1 MEKKISRRKTSYRNI
16 FKKINLIKENQILHT
31 RRDVRTRLNKI
42 SNKFD
47 ILMKYIDNTFLDES
61 SKKRYSKNNNYLT
74 ILNKKKNLTQKFD
87 SDYSSKPVSETRSN
101 KINFSLAMSKNKNV
115 TKNKN
120 KMNEKN
126 YIILGFKNN
135 KEINN
140 YTRRSCLTL
149 RKGSGLLKSSSSS
162 ILDESK
168 KDSIKDTMKDSIFF
182 KNRNDRDISS
192 SQPNINI
199 IKKNSKKIISQIETI
214 PNTIYAY
221 DDKENKNKKINLNK
235 IKNLSF
241 SLNNKNNKNY
251 FSHYKGTLKPDIL
264 LKFLNYSKEVEKS
277 FKDNLEVNMNKKTKK
292 LLKIAQNEIKLKDP
306 NYNQKN
312 VFRNILQVKKTIKQ
326 AKRMRNENKIKVKYS
341 GPGNINNEIYIRKKN
356 GNLLRFFEMIS
367 QMKDDNFYTYRKVLN
382 DFYPTLSQKAIKEKY
397 QPQEKNVINNFD
409 IYESK
414 CNENSLKINQLLA
427 FIQK

>member
-126 YIILGFKNN
+126 YIIFGFKNN

-182 KNRNDRDISS
+182 KNGNDRDISS

-199 IKKNSKKIISQIETI
+199 IKKNSKKIVSQIETI
-214 PNTIYAY
+214 PNIIYAY

-251 FSHYKGTLKPDIL
+251 FSHYKGTLRPNIL

-277 FKDNLEVNMNKKTKK
+277 FKDNLDVNMNKKTKK

-414 CNENSLKINQLLA
+414 CNENSLKINQLLT

>member
-1 MEKKISRRKTSYRNI
+1 MEKKINRRKTCYRNI

-61 SKKRYSKNNNYLT
+61 SKKKYSKNNNYLT

-126 YIILGFKNN
+126 YIIFGFKNN

-214 PNTIYAY
+214 PNIIYAY

-414 CNENSLKINQLLA
+414 CNENSLKINQLLT

>member
-1 MEKKISRRKTSYRNI
+1 MEKKINKRKKNYRNI

-31 RRDVRTRLNKI
+31 RRDVRYRLNKI

-61 SKKRYSKNNNYLT
+61 SKKRHSKNNNYLT

-126 YIILGFKNN
+126 YIIFGFKNN

-199 IKKNSKKIISQIETI
+199 IKKNSKKIVSQIETI
-214 PNTIYAY
+214 PNIIYAY

-251 FSHYKGTLKPDIL
+251 FSHYKGTLRPDIL

-397 QPQEKNVINNFD
+397 QPQEKNVIN
-409 IYESK
+409 I
-414 CNENSLKINQLLA
+414 LKI
-427 FIQK
+427 IS

>member
-1 MEKKISRRKTSYRNI
+1 MEKKINRRKTCYRNI

-31 RRDVRTRLNKI
+31 RRDVRYRLNKI

-61 SKKRYSKNNNYLT
+61 SKKRHSKNNNYLT

-87 SDYSSKPVSETRSN
+87 SDSSKPVSETRSN
-101 KINFSLAMSKNKNV
+101 KINYSLAMSKNKNV

-126 YIILGFKNN
+126 YIIFGFKNN

-251 FSHYKGTLKPDIL
+251 FSHYKGTLRPDIL

-414 CNENSLKINQLLA
+414 CNENSLKINQLLT

>member
-1 MEKKISRRKTSYRNI
+1 MEKKINRRKTSYRNI

-126 YIILGFKNN
+126 YIIFGFKNN

-214 PNTIYAY
+214 PNIIYAY

-251 FSHYKGTLKPDIL
+251 FSHYKGTLRPDIL

-414 CNENSLKINQLLA
+414 CNENSLKINQLLT

>member
-61 SKKRYSKNNNYLT
+61 SKKKYSKNNNYLT

-126 YIILGFKNN
+126 YIIFGFKNN

-214 PNTIYAY
+214 PNIIYAY

-292 LLKIAQNEIKLKDP
+292 LLKIAKNEIKLKDP

-414 CNENSLKINQLLA
+414 CNENSLKINQLLT

>member
-1 MEKKISRRKTSYRNI
+1 MEKKINRRKTSYRNI

-87 SDYSSKPVSETRSN
+87 SDYSSKPVSETRLN

-126 YIILGFKNN
+126 YIIFGFKNN

-214 PNTIYAY
+214 PNIIYAY

-251 FSHYKGTLKPDIL
+251 FSHYKGTLRPDIL

-414 CNENSLKINQLLA
+414 CNENSLKINQLLT

>member
-61 SKKRYSKNNNYLT
+61 SKKKYSKNNNYLT

-126 YIILGFKNN
+126 YIIFGFKNN

-214 PNTIYAY
+214 PNIIYAY

-277 FKDNLEVNMNKKTKK
+277 FKDNLDVNMNKKTKK
-292 LLKIAQNEIKLKDP
+292 LLKIAKNEIKLKDP

-414 CNENSLKINQLLA
+414 CNENSLKINQLLT

>member
-1 MEKKISRRKTSYRNI
+1 MEKKINRRKTSYRNI

-31 RRDVRTRLNKI
+31 RRDVRSRLNKI

-61 SKKRYSKNNNYLT
+61 SKKKYSKNNNYLT

-126 YIILGFKNN
+126 YIIFGFKNN

-414 CNENSLKINQLLA
+414 CNENSLKINQLLT

>member
-1 MEKKISRRKTSYRNI
+1 MEKKIKRRKTCYRNI

-31 RRDVRTRLNKI
+31 RRDVRSRLNKI

-61 SKKRYSKNNNYLT
+61 SKKKYSKNNNYLT

-126 YIILGFKNN
+126 YIIFGFKNN

-182 KNRNDRDISS
+182 KNGNDRDISS

-199 IKKNSKKIISQIETI
+199 IKKNSKKIVSQIETI
-214 PNTIYAY
+214 PNIIYAY

-414 CNENSLKINQLLA
+414 CNENSLKINQLLT

>member
-61 SKKRYSKNNNYLT
+61 SKKKYSKNNNYLT

-199 IKKNSKKIISQIETI
+199 IKKNSKKIVSQIETI
-214 PNTIYAY
+214 PNIIYAY

-414 CNENSLKINQLLA
+414 CNENSLKINQLLT

>member
-1 MEKKISRRKTSYRNI
+1 MEKKINRRKTCYRNI

-61 SKKRYSKNNNYLT
+61 SKKKYSKNNNYLT

-126 YIILGFKNN
+126 YIIFGFKNN

-214 PNTIYAY
+214 PNVIYAY

-414 CNENSLKINQLLA
+414 CNENSLKINQLLT

>member
-61 SKKRYSKNNNYLT
+61 SKKKYSKNNNYLT
-74 ILNKKKNLTQKFD
+74 ILNNKKNLTQKFD

-126 YIILGFKNN
+126 YIIFGFKNN

-192 SQPNINI
+192 LQPNINM

-414 CNENSLKINQLLA
+414 CNENSLKINQLLT

>member
-1 MEKKISRRKTSYRNI
+1 MEKKINRRKTCYRNI

-74 ILNKKKNLTQKFD
+74 ILNKKKNLTQKCD
-87 SDYSSKPVSETRSN
+87 SDYSSKPVSETRLN

-126 YIILGFKNN
+126 YIIFGFKNN

-221 DDKENKNKKINLNK
+221 DHKENKNKKINLNK

-251 FSHYKGTLKPDIL
+251 FSHYKGTLRPDIL

-382 DFYPTLSQKAIKEKY
+382 DFYPTLSQMAIKEKY

-414 CNENSLKINQLLA
+414 CNENSLKINQLLT

>member
-61 SKKRYSKNNNYLT
+61 SKKKYSKNNNYLT

-126 YIILGFKNN
+126 YIIFGFKNN

-214 PNTIYAY
+214 PNIIYAY

-414 CNENSLKINQLLA
+414 CNENSLKINQLLT

>member
-126 YIILGFKNN
+126 YIIFGFKNN

-199 IKKNSKKIISQIETI
+199 IKKNSKKIVSQIGTI
-214 PNTIYAY
+214 PNIIYAY

-241 SLNNKNNKNY
+241 SLNNKSNKNY

-277 FKDNLEVNMNKKTKK
+277 FKDNLDVNMNKKTKK

-414 CNENSLKINQLLA
+414 CNENSLKINQLLT

>member
-1 MEKKISRRKTSYRNI
+1 MEKKINRRKTCYRNI

-61 SKKRYSKNNNYLT
+61 SKKKYSKNNNYLT

-126 YIILGFKNN
+126 YIIFGFKNN

-199 IKKNSKKIISQIETI
+199 IKKNSKKIVSQIETI
-214 PNTIYAY
+214 PNIIYAY

-414 CNENSLKINQLLA
+414 CNENSLKINQLLT

>member
-1 MEKKISRRKTSYRNI
+1 MEKKINRRKTCYRNI

-31 RRDVRTRLNKI
+31 RRDVRYRLNKI

-61 SKKRYSKNNNYLT
+61 SKKKYSKNNNYLT

-126 YIILGFKNN
+126 YIIFGFKNN

-414 CNENSLKINQLLA
+414 CNENSLKINQLLT

>member
-61 SKKRYSKNNNYLT
+61 SKKKYSKNNNYLT

-214 PNTIYAY
+214 PNIIYAY

-414 CNENSLKINQLLA
+414 CNENSLKINQLLT

>member
-414 CNENSLKINQLLA
+414 CNENSLKINQLLT

>member
-61 SKKRYSKNNNYLT
+61 SKKKYSKNNNYLT

-126 YIILGFKNN
+126 YIIFGFKNN

-214 PNTIYAY
+214 PNIIYAY

-251 FSHYKGTLKPDIL
+251 FSHYKGTLRPDIL

-397 QPQEKNVINNFD
+397 QPQEKNVIN
-409 IYESK
+409 I
-414 CNENSLKINQLLA
+414 LKI
-427 FIQK
+427 IS

>member
-61 SKKRYSKNNNYLT
+61 SKKRHSKNNNYLT

-126 YIILGFKNN
+126 YIIFGFKNN

-199 IKKNSKKIISQIETI
+199 IKKN
-214 PNTIYAY
+214 
-221 DDKENKNKKINLNK
+221 
-235 IKNLSF
+235 
-241 SLNNKNNKNY
+241 
-251 FSHYKGTLKPDIL
+251 
-264 LKFLNYSKEVEKS
+264 
-277 FKDNLEVNMNKKTKK
+277 
-292 LLKIAQNEIKLKDP
+292 
-306 NYNQKN
+306 
-312 VFRNILQVKKTIKQ
+312 
-326 AKRMRNENKIKVKYS
+326 
-341 GPGNINNEIYIRKKN
+341 
-356 GNLLRFFEMIS
+356 
-367 QMKDDNFYTYRKVLN
+367 
-382 DFYPTLSQKAIKEKY
+382 
-397 QPQEKNVINNFD
+397 
-409 IYESK
+409 
-414 CNENSLKINQLLA
+414 
-427 FIQK
+427 

>member
-61 SKKRYSKNNNYLT
+61 SKKRHSKNNNYLT

-214 PNTIYAY
+214 PNIIYAY

-235 IKNLSF
+235 IKNLSI

-414 CNENSLKINQLLA
+414 CNENSLKINQLLT

>member
-31 RRDVRTRLNKI
+31 RRDVRSRLNKI

-87 SDYSSKPVSETRSN
+87 SGYSSKPVSETRSN

-126 YIILGFKNN
+126 YIIFGFKNN

-199 IKKNSKKIISQIETI
+199 IKKNSKKIVSQIETI

-292 LLKIAQNEIKLKDP
+292 LLKIAKNEIKLKDP

-414 CNENSLKINQLLA
+414 CNENSLKINQLLT

>member
-1 MEKKISRRKTSYRNI
+1 MEKKINRRKTCYRNI

-31 RRDVRTRLNKI
+31 RRDVRYRLNKI

-61 SKKRYSKNNNYLT
+61 SKKKYSKNNNYLT

-126 YIILGFKNN
+126 YIIFGFKNN

-199 IKKNSKKIISQIETI
+199 IKKNSKKIVSQIETI
-214 PNTIYAY
+214 PNIIYAY

-414 CNENSLKINQLLA
+414 CNENSLKINQLLT

>member
-61 SKKRYSKNNNYLT
+61 SKKKYSKNNNYLT

-126 YIILGFKNN
+126 YIIFGFKNN

-199 IKKNSKKIISQIETI
+199 IKKNSKKIVSQIETI

-414 CNENSLKINQLLA
+414 CNENSLKINQLLT

>member
-1 MEKKISRRKTSYRNI
+1 MEKKINRRKTSYRNI

-31 RRDVRTRLNKI
+31 RRDIRYRLNKI

-126 YIILGFKNN
+126 YIIFGFKNN

-199 IKKNSKKIISQIETI
+199 IKKNSKKIVSQIETI
-214 PNTIYAY
+214 PNIIYAY

-414 CNENSLKINQLLA
+414 CNENSLKINQLLT

>member
-126 YIILGFKNN
+126 YIIFGFKNN

-214 PNTIYAY
+214 PNIIYAY

-414 CNENSLKINQLLA
+414 CNENSLKINQLLT

>member
-199 IKKNSKKIISQIETI
+199 IKKNSKKIVSQIETI
-214 PNTIYAY
+214 PNIIYAY

-414 CNENSLKINQLLA
+414 CNENSLKINQLLT

>member
-1 MEKKISRRKTSYRNI
+1 MEKKINRRKTSYRNI

-61 SKKRYSKNNNYLT
+61 SKKKYSKNNNYLT

-126 YIILGFKNN
+126 YIIFGFKNN

-199 IKKNSKKIISQIETI
+199 IKKNSKKIVSQIETI
-214 PNTIYAY
+214 PNIIYAY

-414 CNENSLKINQLLA
+414 CNENSLKINQLLT

>member
-31 RRDVRTRLNKI
+31 RRDVRSRLNKI

-61 SKKRYSKNNNYLT
+61 SKKKYSKNNNYLT
-74 ILNKKKNLTQKFD
+74 ILNNKKNLTQKFD
-87 SDYSSKPVSETRSN
+87 SDYSSKPVSETRTN

-126 YIILGFKNN
+126 YIIFGFKNN

-199 IKKNSKKIISQIETI
+199 IKKNSKKIVSQIETI
-214 PNTIYAY
+214 PNIIYAY

-414 CNENSLKINQLLA
+414 CNENSLKINQLLT

>member
-126 YIILGFKNN
+126 YIIFGFKNN

-182 KNRNDRDISS
+182 KNGNDRDISS

-214 PNTIYAY
+214 PNIIYAY

-292 LLKIAQNEIKLKDP
+292 LLKIAKNEIKLKDP

-414 CNENSLKINQLLA
+414 CNENSLKINQLLT

>member
-61 SKKRYSKNNNYLT
+61 SKKKYSKNNNYLT

-126 YIILGFKNN
+126 YIIFGFKNN

-414 CNENSLKINQLLA
+414 CNENSLKINQLLT

>member
-61 SKKRYSKNNNYLT
+61 SKKKYSKNNNYLT

-126 YIILGFKNN
+126 YIIFGFKNN

-199 IKKNSKKIISQIETI
+199 IKKNSKKIVSQIETI
-214 PNTIYAY
+214 PNIIYAY

-414 CNENSLKINQLLA
+414 CNENSLKINQLLT

>member
-61 SKKRYSKNNNYLT
+61 SKKKYSKNNNYLT

-101 KINFSLAMSKNKNV
+101 KINYSLAMSKNKNV

-126 YIILGFKNN
+126 YIIFGFKNN

-199 IKKNSKKIISQIETI
+199 IKKNSKKIVSQIETI
-214 PNTIYAY
+214 PNIIYAY

-251 FSHYKGTLKPDIL
+251 FSHYKGTLRPDIL

-414 CNENSLKINQLLA
+414 CNENSLKINQLLT

>member
-61 SKKRYSKNNNYLT
+61 SKKKYSKNNNYLT

-126 YIILGFKNN
+126 YIIFGFKNN

-199 IKKNSKKIISQIETI
+199 IKKNSKKIVSQIETI

-251 FSHYKGTLKPDIL
+251 FSHYKGTLRPDIL

-414 CNENSLKINQLLA
+414 CNENSLKINQLLT